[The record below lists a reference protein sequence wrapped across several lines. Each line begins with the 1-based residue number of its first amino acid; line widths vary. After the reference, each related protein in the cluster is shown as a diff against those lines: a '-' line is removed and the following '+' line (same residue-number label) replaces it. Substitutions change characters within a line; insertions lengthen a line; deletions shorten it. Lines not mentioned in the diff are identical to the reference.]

1 MIRDAIVALGP
12 WSWVVLGLLLAALEL
27 LAPGVFLIWFGLA
40 AIVTGL
46 LDAVFDL
53 SWQTSA
59 IIFALLS
66 VVSVVAGRLA
76 TRRRGVHEA
85 EQPFLN
91 RRGAALVG
99 RRFTLDAPITGGEG
113 WVRVDDS
120 VWRVVGQD
128 CPAGTRVTVT
138 GIDGAN
144 LVVVPDED
152 GGA

>member
-99 RRFTLDAPITGGEG
+99 RRSRSKPPSRAAKAGCASTTASGVSWGRI
-113 WVRVDDS
+113 VRQG
-120 VWRVVGQD
+120 RG
-128 CPAGTRVTVT
+128 
-138 GIDGAN
+138 
-144 LVVVPDED
+144 
-152 GGA
+152 